1 MRFSLTGGQRAD
13 VSQAIPLLTGIET
26 GAVIAEEG
34 FLQELRHALHETA
47 AHLADELGIVPQDVP
62 VLEHQADLL
71 LTTFAGYVSAVG
83 GRLQLVAEL
92 PGRTP
97 ITLTDVGAIL
107 NQPELPPSDTPSTHA
122 G

>member
-1 MRFSLTGGQRAD
+1 MITLRQLIAELPEDQRQRIKNHARE
-13 VSQAIPLLTGIET
+13 I
-26 GAVIAEEG
+26 IAEER

-71 LTTFAGYVSAVG
+71 LTAFAGYVAAAG

-92 PGRTP
+92 PGRP
-97 ITLTDVGAIL
+97 SITLTDVGAIFP
-107 NQPELPPSDTPSTHA
+107 QPELPPSDTPSNHA